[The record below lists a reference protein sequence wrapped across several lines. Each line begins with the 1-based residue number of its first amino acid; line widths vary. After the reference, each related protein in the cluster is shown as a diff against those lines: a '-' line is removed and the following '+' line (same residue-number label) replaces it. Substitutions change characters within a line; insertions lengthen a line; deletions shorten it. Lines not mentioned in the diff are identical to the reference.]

1 MLVLR
6 AFFQLFSV
14 NKKFWI
20 FFSNILASAL
30 SCIIYSWENCK
41 KILRKIIEIKLKHT
55 QWNVCEKEEL
65 PCFLYLIQIFASTF
79 VRLSGWMIDF
89 YDKLPGE
96 RTRASFFG
104 APQRVMG
111 VCKFIYHT
119 STQKCWTAWLQLQH
133 GSLESSSSYTCFF

>member
-1 MLVLR
+1 MINR
-6 AFFQLFSV
+6 DFAG
-14 NKKFWI
+14 
-20 FFSNILASAL
+20 SNWRFLGFIAAIKMKCRLHVHRYFVILKWGTHPS
-30 SCIIYSWENCK
+30 
-41 KILRKIIEIKLKHT
+41 
-55 QWNVCEKEEL
+55 
-65 PCFLYLIQIFASTF
+65 STF

-133 GSLESSSSYTCFF
+133 GSLESSSSYTCFFAITLMELKVRFTVIGDWSESSWLQV